1 MSDSHINE
9 DPKLTEDEEHFELYT
24 VHNFN
29 LVYNKFIEGNKHIT
43 CYYCNYISKHT
54 IRRNIQGELNHHLT
68 SNHQGILET
77 FDPDAFSYDNEDHE
91 DFLLFFV
98 NAYWF

>member
-1 MSDSHINE
+1 MTFHKAIRKNAH
-9 DPKLTEDEEHFELYT
+9 P
-24 VHNFN
+24 N
-29 LVYNKFIEGNKHIT
+29 LHGVYLLYNKGRSYALSPIIILLYIG
-43 CYYCNYISKHT
+43 NYISKHT
-54 IRRNIQGELNHHLT
+54 ILRNIQGELNHHLT